1 MPIRPARHAVGGPV
15 GGFSGEHLVGHQPER
30 VHVGARVHAHP
41 TELLG
46 AHVPRRPEDL
56 AAQGDVG
63 PRAERPLLGEP
74 EVDHLHVGERLPL
87 VRSDEHVLR
96 ARKEGAEGRG
106 QRAVCRQGHGPGAV
120 RWREQP
126 QLRSLL
132 VPMYPERAAQVPEV
146 RRRADRR
153 EAARVRRWQR
163 PGLRHHAIQALLC
176 EGWVK
181 NSGSASKMAGM
192 NGGMDFLCG
201 RLVYYDEI
209 TNDFG
214 SADSDRIEYLKSI
227 TMENC
232 VSNTRTIKVVGEGG
246 AESFTTVVL
255 TSLHYESHLMATN
268 CGPLGLKAD
277 VEPGTNR
284 AALSDRYPHRRFHHC
299 CRAGG
304 LAILSRFPVHPRRV
318 LHPDVAWFPA
328 WRVDVDSPIGTLQTL
343 NVHLRPNVTD
353 SGSVVLGL
361 LTTPRVRTTEM
372 ETYVEAL
379 DADLPAIVAGDFNEE
394 AGGGLRVLEARGL
407 RAVAPA
413 GRASTWRWSTS
424 LGEVDASLDHVVVSP
439 ELVADE
445 PRVLR
450 SGRSD
455 HFPVAVELRLR

>member
-1 MPIRPARHAVGGPV
+1 MIRRLLLPVVLCAATGCAPSETLSVASSGSTSFAPPAA
-15 GGFSGEHLVGHQPER
+15 
-30 VHVGARVHAHP
+30 
-41 TELLG
+41 T
-46 AHVPRRPEDL
+46 
-56 AAQGDVG
+56 
-63 PRAERPLLGEP
+63 
-74 EVDHLHVGERLPL
+74 
-87 VRSDEHVLR
+87 
-96 ARKEGAEGRG
+96 
-106 QRAVCRQGHGPGAV
+106 
-120 RWREQP
+120 
-126 QLRSLL
+126 
-132 VPMYPERAAQVPEV
+132 RAA
-146 RRRADRR
+146 RDHR
-153 EAARVRRWQR
+153 
-163 PGLRHHAIQALLC
+163 
-176 EGWVK
+176 
-181 NSGSASKMAGM
+181 S
-192 NGGMDFLCG
+192 
-201 RLVYYDEI
+201 
-209 TNDFG
+209 
-214 SADSDRIEYLKSI
+214 SI
-227 TMENC
+227 TIVTYNVNFGLAGDPSSVEAIAT
-232 VSNTRTIKVVGEGG
+232 SE
-246 AESFTTVVL
+246 ADLVL
-255 TSLHYESHLMATN
+255 LQETN
-268 CGPLGLKAD
+268 EDWEEAL
-277 VEPGTNR
+277 R

-328 WRVDVDSPIGTLQTL
+328 WRGDVDSPIGTLQTL